1 METARFDSNTLA
13 DDGWQ
18 VALSNAVSVH
28 VATRLD
34 DVEGVI
40 DRADRAA
47 HGGHWAAVAVSYE
60 AAAAFEPALA
70 PPRTVVPGL
79 PLAWVAIFARGT
91 KPTRPAGPSDE
102 PASRTPPAF
111 TPTVSRSQFTARV
124 RDVEAHILA
133 GDTYQVN
140 LTFPMRADATP
151 DPRRW
156 YDTLRAVQQ
165 ARYCAYLDLG
175 RQIVLSL
182 SPELFFARRG
192 QRVTTRPMKGTI
204 RRGRWLAEDEALERE
219 LVTSSKTRAENV
231 MIADLL
237 RNDIGRVAAIGSV
250 RVPALCTAERYPTLW
265 QLTSTVE
272 GDVPAPTTLVEL
284 FRALFP
290 CGSVTGAPKIRTME
304 IIAALEGAP
313 RGMYTGTIGVVRPG
327 GDCTFNVAIR
337 TLVIDRDTGATS
349 MGVGAGI
356 TADSLPD
363 AEYDESLLKATFAA
377 GSTAAIA
384 GVGSFSLL
392 ETMRLDDG
400 RLCRLDR
407 HLDRAAAAARF
418 FGIEWSGARVRA
430 VCDAAAQ
437 EHTEGSWRA
446 RLLVDRTGRATV
458 GCTPYAPDRRP
469 RLVAFAATP
478 IDDRDPFVFNKT
490 TRRAQYDLAC
500 RARPDV
506 EDVLLWNARG
516 EITESTIANLIV
528 EIDGHRWTPP
538 VTSGL
543 LAGVF
548 RGELLRTGTVRER
561 ILTRATVAR
570 AARLWLVNSLREWMD
585 VTLVR

>member
-1 METARFDSNTLA
+1 MQTAHFDSNVPT

-18 VALSNAVSVH
+18 VALSDSVSVH

-34 DVEGVI
+34 EVEDVI

-47 HGGHWAAVAVSYE
+47 HDGHWAAVAVSYE

-70 PPRTVVPGL
+70 HPRAVVPGL
-79 PLAWVAIFARGT
+79 PLAWVGIFARGT
-91 KPTRPAGPSDE
+91 IPTRPIGLPNAL
-102 PASRTPPAF
+102 ARRTPPWF

-124 RDVEAHILA
+124 RDAGVHILA

-140 LTFPMRADATP
+140 LTFPMRADAPP
-151 DPRRW
+151 DLGHW
-156 YDTLRAVQQ
+156 YDDLRAAQQ

-192 QRVTTRPMKGTI
+192 QRVTARPMKGTI
-204 RRGRWLAEDEALERE
+204 RRGRWLAEDEALEWE

-237 RNDIGRVAAIGSV
+237 RNDIGRVAMTGSV
-250 RVPALCTAERYPTLW
+250 RVPALCTTERYPTLW
-265 QLTSTVE
+265 QMTSTVE
-272 GDVPAPTTLVEL
+272 GDVPAPTTLVDL

-304 IIAALEGAP
+304 IITTLEDVP
-313 RGMYTGTIGVVRPG
+313 RGMYTGAIGIVRPG

-337 TLVIDRDTGATS
+337 TLVIDRDTGAIT

-363 AEYDESLLKATFAA
+363 AEYDESLLKGAFAA

-384 GVGSFSLL
+384 DVGSFSLL

-407 HLDRAAAAARF
+407 HLDRAAAAACF
-418 FGIEWSGARVRA
+418 FGIDWNSARARA
-430 VCDAAAQ
+430 ACDAAVQ
-437 EHTEGSWRA
+437 EHTAGAWRV
-446 RLLVDRTGRATV
+446 RLLIDRNGLVTV
-458 GCTPYAPDRRP
+458 GCTPYTPEPDP
-469 RLVAFAATP
+469 RLVAFAAAP
-478 IDDRDPFVFNKT
+478 IDDRDPFLFNKT
-490 TRRAQYDLAC
+490 TRRSHYEMAR

-506 EDVLLWNARG
+506 DDVLLWNARG
-516 EITESTIANLIV
+516 EVTESTTANLIA
-528 EIDGHRWTPP
+528 EIDGCRWTPP
-538 VTSGL
+538 VASGL

-548 RGELLRTGTVRER
+548 RGELLRTGSIRER
-561 ILTRATVAR
+561 VLTRAAVAR
-570 AARLWLVNSLREWMD
+570 ATRLWLVNSLREWMD
-585 VTLVR
+585 IVLVR